1 MEKQQ
6 SITPSKAA
14 SKQKSNSNI
23 SKLKEKMKIL
33 DKLATDIILPIM
45 KIQKKI
51 NLKFDIF
58 SKDYAEIIKKAEA
71 ANSEIKTHNE
81 ENKIDTMNITDI
93 QLNQKYAL
101 DHENMIKFY
110 EQVTN
115 KLELF
120 TNLINSREY
129 ENLINQFEK
138 MVTEKELISC
148 FAETKET
155 LEKIENE
162 KIKLKKYVKPP
173 KKIAT
178 NKDKQNKEKNKENKD
193 SKENKDQIKKS
204 AKKKEIKEKSTTK
217 NSTIKHKKQES
228 KDLLE
233 LIQEEFKD
241 DAYVQ
246 KISKTFLKRRLF
258 KKVIYKNIFEYK
270 STGEISENKIRSS
283 GESTVY
289 KYGKFTFKFLND
301 EFQTENLEKL
311 NKYYTRE
318 LKQCLSKKNDEEKE
332 YILAGKIGCLI
343 NEFLIKL
350 VKQDLYNEFKI
361 VQLTLEFYEFYE
373 ELLSEFKLKEKN
385 VKIIQFDEKVLEN
398 YQKDFESL
406 QKVRDY
412 VKKSKNNE
420 NIE

>member
-1 MEKQQ
+1 M
-6 SITPSKAA
+6 
-14 SKQKSNSNI
+14 
-23 SKLKEKMKIL
+23 
-33 DKLATDIILPIM
+33 
-45 KIQKKI
+45 
-51 NLKFDIF
+51 
-58 SKDYAEIIKKAEA
+58 
-71 ANSEIKTHNE
+71 
-81 ENKIDTMNITDI
+81 
-93 QLNQKYAL
+93 
-101 DHENMIKFY
+101 
-110 EQVTN
+110 
-115 KLELF
+115 
-120 TNLINSREY
+120 
-129 ENLINQFEK
+129 
-138 MVTEKELISC
+138 
-148 FAETKET
+148 
-155 LEKIENE
+155 
-162 KIKLKKYVKPP
+162 
-173 KKIAT
+173 
-178 NKDKQNKEKNKENKD
+178 
-193 SKENKDQIKKS
+193 
-204 AKKKEIKEKSTTK
+204 
-217 NSTIKHKKQES
+217 
-228 KDLLE
+228 
-233 LIQEEFKD
+233 
-241 DAYVQ
+241 
-246 KISKTFLKRRLF
+246 
-258 KKVIYKNIFEYK
+258 IYKNIFEYK

-361 VQLTLEFYEFYE
+361 VQLTIEFYEFYE